1 MAKDFEKETV
11 MQGDTVGEIRIAGDV
26 VANIAG
32 IAATEVEGVAAT
44 VGNVT
49 HELMSRVGIRTLS
62 RAIKVQMDE
71 RSCRVSIALIMKY
84 GFHIP
89 TTCKKV
95 QERVRTSIE
104 NMTGLTVTD
113 VQIRV
118 EGIDMAGQS

>member
-1 MAKDFEKETV
+1 MKDFEKETV
-11 MQGDTVGEIRIAGDV
+11 MQGDTIGEIRIAGDV

-49 HELMSRVGIRTLS
+49 NELMNRVGIKTLS

-71 RSCRVSIALIMKY
+71 KSCRVAIALIMKY
-84 GFHIP
+84 GYHIP
-89 TTCKKV
+89 STCKKV

-104 NMTGLTVTD
+104 NMTGLKVAD
-113 VQIRV
+113 VEIRV
-118 EGIDMAGQS
+118 EGIDMAGQA

>member
-1 MAKDFEKETV
+1 MKDFEKETV
-11 MQGDTVGEIRIAGDV
+11 MQGDTIGEIRIAGDV

-49 HELMSRVGIRTLS
+49 NELMNRVGIKTLS

-71 RSCRVSIALIMKY
+71 KSCRVAIALIMKY
-84 GFHIP
+84 GYHIP
-89 TTCKKV
+89 STCKKV

-104 NMTGLTVTD
+104 NMTGLTVAD
-113 VQIRV
+113 VDIRV
-118 EGIDMAGQS
+118 EGIDMAGQA

>member
-11 MQGDTVGEIRIAGDV
+11 MQGDTVGEIRNAGEV

>member
-1 MAKDFEKETV
+1 MAKDIEKGKV

-49 HELMSRVGIRTLS
+49 NELMNMVGIRTLNK
-62 RAIKVQMDE
+62 AIKVEM
-71 RSCRVSIALIMKY
+71 SGKTCSVAVALIMKY
-84 GFHIP
+84 GYHIP

-95 QERVRTSIE
+95 QERVKSAIE
-104 NMTGLTVTD
+104 NMTGLLVSD
-113 VQIRV
+113 VQIRI
-118 EGIDMAGQS
+118 EGIDMKNQ

>member
-1 MAKDFEKETV
+1 MKDFEKETV
-11 MQGDTVGEIRIAGDV
+11 MQGDTIGEIRIAGDV

-49 HELMSRVGIRTLS
+49 NELMNRVGIKTLS

-71 RSCRVSIALIMKY
+71 KSCRVAIALIMKY
-84 GFHIP
+84 GYHIP
-89 TTCKKV
+89 STCKKV

-104 NMTGLTVTD
+104 NMTGLKVAD
-113 VQIRV
+113 VDIRV
-118 EGIDMAGQS
+118 EGIDMAGQA

>member
-1 MAKDFEKETV
+1 MKDFEKETV
-11 MQGDTVGEIRIAGDV
+11 MQGDTIGEIRIAGDV

-49 HELMSRVGIRTLS
+49 NELMNRVGIKTLS

-71 RSCRVSIALIMKY
+71 KSCRVAIALIMKY
-84 GFHIP
+84 GYHIP
-89 TTCKKV
+89 STCKKV

-104 NMTGLTVTD
+104 NMTGLRVAD
-113 VQIRV
+113 VDIRV
-118 EGIDMAGQS
+118 EGIDMAGQA